1 MQTEN
6 TIIVGG
12 GPAGLAAALYMA
24 RADLMPLVIAGS
36 PPGGQLTL
44 TSEVEN
50 YPGVDTILGPELVE
64 KMRAQAKK
72 FEARFVDDNV
82 KSVDFSKKPFNFM
95 LSSGDVL
102 QSKTAILATGA
113 SALWL
118 GLENETKLRG
128 RGVSACATCDG
139 FFFKNKE
146 VVVVGGGD
154 TAMEEALTLTMFA
167 SKVYI
172 VHRRDSFRAS
182 KIMQQRVF
190 NNKKIEII
198 WNTSVVDVIG
208 QERVEGVK
216 IKMNDGSEK
225 TLDVQGMFLAIGHKP
240 NTEFLKDSGIQLNKK
255 GYIVTSGW
263 FAWEKLKDNVAEMK
277 FTNFDRVFQH
287 MTSVDGVFAGG
298 DCVDYLY
305 RQAATAVGMGVAA
318 ALETERYL
326 AEK

>member
-12 GPAGLAAALYMA
+12 GPSGLAAALYMA

-50 YPGVDTILGPELVE
+50 YPGVDSILGPELVE

-82 KSVDFSKKPFNFM
+82 KSVDFSKKPFTFT

-118 GLENETKLRG
+118 GLENETRLRG

-190 NNKKIEII
+190 NDKKIEII
-198 WNTSVVDVIG
+198 WNATVVDVIG
-208 QERVEGVK
+208 KDRVEGVK

-255 GYIVTSGW
+255 GYIVTAGW
-263 FAWEKLKDNVAEMK
+263 FAWEKHKDNISEMK
-277 FTNFDRVFQH
+277 FTNFDSVFQH
-287 MTSVDGVFAGG
+287 MTSANGVFAGG

-318 ALETERYL
+318 ALEAERYL